1 MFLDK
6 NNVKAHLQK
15 QELANERCCR
25 YYFDYYSN
33 SVKRKS
39 ELYFERFKNK
49 RFLKSTQLFTPS
61 EKLVATVLKI
71 YQQSGI
77 AKPTGRAK

>member
-1 MFLDK
+1 MEGSGAQFRSGLISSLGFLD
-6 NNVKAHLQK
+6 NNYVKAHLQK

-39 ELYFERFKNK
+39 ELYFERF
-49 RFLKSTQLFTPS
+49 
-61 EKLVATVLKI
+61 
-71 YQQSGI
+71 
-77 AKPTGRAK
+77 